1 MDSLLDFRA
10 ETQRRAGDMSRPKNK
25 KSEPILDEVLKA
37 VAPKI
42 GARVLF
48 EPEWGVVG
56 CIIYKSGRRRYFRNS
71 TLDINR
77 MGASEISR
85 DKGYSKYFMR
95 SQGYRVVKGN
105 VFYSKRWCQ
114 AIGSKKDINQAYKYA
129 RKLGFPVFVKPNSRS
144 RGVGVEKVYTR
155 VDFYRALRQVFV
167 QDQVALVE
175 EAIEGASD
183 YRIVVLD
190 RRVISAYERIPLS
203 VIGNGRSTIRSLL
216 RNKQQQYDRIGRDS
230 RLNLKDARMLAK
242 LWRLGLNLSSK
253 LPEGQRVFLLDNA
266 NLSAGGES
274 KDVTRRIHA
283 DFRRLAVGLT
293 RGMGLRL
300 CGVDVLVKGGS
311 LAEPAQE
318 CYVLE
323 INSAPGLDHYA
334 KIGREQKK
342 VVEDLYLEVVKAM
355 EV

>member
-1 MDSLLDFRA
+1 
-10 ETQRRAGDMSRPKNK
+10 MSRSKNTK
-25 KSEPILDEVLKA
+25 AEPILDEVLKA

-42 GARVLF
+42 GARVVF

-105 VFYSKRWCQ
+105 VFYSKRWCK

-242 LWRLGLNLSSK
+242 LRRHGLNLSSK

-274 KDVTRRIHA
+274 KDVTRTIHA

-334 KIGREQKK
+334 KIGRQQKK

>member
-1 MDSLLDFRA
+1 M
-10 ETQRRAGDMSRPKNK
+10 
-25 KSEPILDEVLKA
+25 
-37 VAPKI
+37 
-42 GARVLF
+42 F
-48 EPEWGVVG
+48 EPEWKVVG

-85 DKGYSKYFMR
+85 DKGYSKFFMR

-105 VFYSKRWCQ
+105 VFYSNRWCK
-114 AIGSKKDINQAYKYA
+114 AIGSRKDIDQAYLYA

-155 VDFYRALRQVFV
+155 VDFYRALRQIFL

-175 EAIEGASD
+175 QAIEGASD

-190 RRVISAYERIPLS
+190 QRVISAYERIPLS
-203 VIGNGRSTIRSLL
+203 VIGDGRSTIRTLL
-216 RNKQQQYDRIGRDS
+216 RRKQQEFDRIGRDS

-242 LWRLGLNLSSK
+242 LRRRGLALNSK
-253 LPEGQRVFLLDNA
+253 IPEGERLFLLDNA

-274 KDVTRRIHA
+274 KDGTLTIHP
-283 DFRRLAVGLT
+283 DFRRLAVEIT

-311 LAEPAQE
+311 LAEPAKD

-334 KIGREQKK
+334 KIGQEQKK
-342 VVEDLYLEVVKAM
+342 VVEDLYLKVIKAM